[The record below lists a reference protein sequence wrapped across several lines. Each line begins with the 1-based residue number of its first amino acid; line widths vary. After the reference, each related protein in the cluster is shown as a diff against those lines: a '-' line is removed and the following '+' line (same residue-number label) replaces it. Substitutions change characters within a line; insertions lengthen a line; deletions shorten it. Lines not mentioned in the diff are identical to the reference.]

1 MKSKLMIQ
9 SMSLLA
15 LLTLIQNFSV
25 KTADCAGV
33 TLSCGQFFEENGL
46 TLIILGVCVLW
57 ILLAIAYYV
66 SFAAFKW
73 SDVLSG
79 YEIADVEEREGA
91 GLNFFLTLIVPLV
104 IDDVGTIRGFL
115 SFIVIMAIICFL
127 LYQTNLFYANPVLA
141 ILGYRIYEFSFKA
154 NQSFGYQKCIG
165 LCKGRI
171 QEGQAIEYKVITEKV
186 LYIKG
191 M

>member
-1 MKSKLMIQ
+1 
-9 SMSLLA
+9 MSLLA

-79 YEIADVEEREGA
+79 YEIVDAEEREGA

-115 SFIVIMAIICFL
+115 SFIVIMAIICLL

-141 ILGYRIYEFSFKA
+141 ILGYHIYEFSFKA